1 LSKLGHTL
9 SSVQRSLHKCDELY
23 KQGSVKQMVDL
34 VVNLIQENEMGI
46 MKY

>member
-1 LSKLGHTL
+1 LSNLGHTL
-9 SSVQRSLHKCDELY
+9 SSAQRSLHKYDELY
-23 KQGSVKQMVDL
+23 KQESVKQMEDL